1 MNIFTF
7 TWKLRIYLLQ
17 NVIFFCKSLC
27 RFYKQRRT
35 RVSEIEWLTSVLRER
50 RKREIYKGARKRGG
64 NRGGKKTLKWPPAEI
79 DRCITLLQR
88 VSREKFGVNFL
99 LDTALCTRCSRVL
112 CNKFIQTD
120 FLFVVNVLVQKA
132 FGLSDINCITLN
144 KPANIYVPRNKSS
157 IHLAVGISCEKKF
170 YFFNFT

>member
-1 MNIFTF
+1 M
-7 TWKLRIYLLQ
+7 
-17 NVIFFCKSLC
+17 
-27 RFYKQRRT
+27 
-35 RVSEIEWLTSVLRER
+35 SEIEWLTSVLRER

-157 IHLAVGISCEKKF
+157 IHLAVGISCEKNFIFSISLRSEFGAQKKF
-170 YFFNFT
+170 LDNNIVYLSARIFFYLKSFSNNST